1 MALYLHGLGHFHPE
15 TVITNRFLE
24 DLDIGTTREWILERI
39 PMGFLG
45 QPEDVA
51 KVVRFLASPE
61 TRYVTG
67 QVFNVDGGM
76 VM

>member
-1 MALYLHGLGHFHPE
+1 VNAVAPGYIE
-15 TVITNRFLE
+15 TEMTR
-24 DLDIGTTREWILERI
+24 DLPQKAREWIQERI

-51 KVVRFLASPE
+51 KMVRFLSAPE